1 MHWNTTEHKPL
12 AVENE
17 TGPFCIPPSCG
28 QILMRD
34 EHRGLPW
41 CRPASAVRL
50 HLVEGPLRDVLQ
62 HAVTDLHQSLEPA
75 HSARCCMK
83 RWGEARRG
91 VVLHLRYCDVGDVR
105 AQHMNA
111 SSPVS
116 VLARATVIAL
126 RHDGRKLKPIER
138 DNCQSSIF
146 DLFDIYTLKYCFSL
160 FAMTS
165 VRLEKMD
172 WSKLLVSW
180 KSITSLQWCY
190 VTFLA
195 DTFVQLLS
203 LADSLFHCKIYGIN
217 VD

>member
-28 QILMRD
+28 QMLMRD
-34 EHRGLPW
+34 EHHALLW
-41 CRPASAVRL
+41 CRPASAVSL

-75 HSARCCMK
+75 HSARCCTK
-83 RWGEARRG
+83 RWGEARRR

-160 FAMTS
+160 FAMSS
-165 VRLEKMD
+165 VRWRKWIGPSCLYPGNQ
-172 WSKLLVSW
+172 
-180 KSITSLQWCY
+180 SL
-190 VTFLA
+190 
-195 DTFVQLLS
+195 
-203 LADSLFHCKIYGIN
+203 HCN
-217 VD
+217 DAMSHF